1 MDDGRRQHTQY
12 LPLIKVGVI
21 NCCGLFDSGDI
32 ERLCGL
38 LVRLLWVGRH
48 EVRDAI
54 GMKVCRVQTADLLV
68 RRVKYQFVMQGEV

>member
-12 LPLIKVGVI
+12 LPLIKVRVI
-21 NCCGLFDSGDI
+21 NRYSLFDGGDI

-38 LVRLLWVGRH
+38 LVRLLCVGRH

-54 GMKVCRVQTADLLV
+54 GVKVCRVQTTDLLV
-68 RRVKYQFVMQGEV
+68 RAR